1 MSRPP
6 YITVNWDNLHHEQV
20 GAGLE
25 PGFLSNYNNLLEQVH
40 ASLHSRVASGELPF
54 LALHEDTAS
63 IQAMMAYAQT
73 VHTSGD
79 FDDCVVLGIG
89 GSSLGA
95 SALIDAL
102 GSPKLRMHFCDN
114 MDPEKLDDIHTGLD
128 WNRTIFVAI
137 TKSGNTIE
145 TIAQT
150 LSVRRRLQDLFP
162 PHEVRRRLIAIT
174 DPENGFLRDLA
185 TKEEWTTF
193 PVPPG
198 VGGRYSVFTA
208 VGLLPAALAGVDIER
223 LVQGI
228 AWGVSAMETADPT
241 QNTPLSIAAALTHL
255 ATHDQRAVVAT
266 VPYRNRLEGCG
277 HWFAQLWAESL
288 GKAGQG
294 STPVTAVGS
303 TTQHS
308 QLQLWMEGPS
318 NTIVQFIDV
327 EQFPRDITVDAS
339 EFPQWE
345 WIDGHSFGHILRTQL
360 QATRQAL
367 SDAGR
372 PNLTW
377 VFPAVTPESVGAWMI
392 WMEAI
397 TAYAGGMMQINPFD
411 QPGVEATKVFT
422 RQMLTEGVS

>member
-1 MSRPP
+1 
-6 YITVNWDNLHHEQV
+6 
-20 GAGLE
+20 
-25 PGFLSNYNNLLEQVH
+25 
-40 ASLHSRVASGELPF
+40 
-54 LALHEDTAS
+54 
-63 IQAMMAYAQT
+63 
-73 VHTSGD
+73 
-79 FDDCVVLGIG
+79 
-89 GSSLGA
+89 
-95 SALIDAL
+95 
-102 GSPKLRMHFCDN
+102 
-114 MDPEKLDDIHTGLD
+114 
-128 WNRTIFVAI
+128 
-137 TKSGNTIE
+137 
-145 TIAQT
+145 
-150 LSVRRRLQDLFP
+150 
-162 PHEVRRRLIAIT
+162 
-174 DPENGFLRDLA
+174 
-185 TKEEWTTF
+185 
-193 PVPPG
+193 
-198 VGGRYSVFTA
+198 
-208 VGLLPAALAGVDIER
+208 
-223 LVQGI
+223 
-228 AWGVSAMETADPT
+228 METADPT

-422 RQMLTEGVS
+422 RQMLTEGMS